1 MSSEQKEA
9 REKHLYH
16 KRVVEGYPL
25 VDKMFD
31 NFDNDIIRKETIDE
45 ILSHQT
51 IDETKS
57 IIVQWYATKPKVRK
71 LVKEFIKKYKL

>member
-1 MSSEQKEA
+1 
-9 REKHLYH
+9 
-16 KRVVEGYPL
+16 
-25 VDKMFD
+25 MFD